1 MTTVAATALAGSAYA
16 ADLPSRRAP
25 PPAYI
30 PPVPIFTWTGFYIGA
45 NAGGAFRTNNNL
57 YNNTLFFGGAAPVF
71 GFNNGSNNGRFIGG
85 GQAGVNY
92 QVGQFVFGV
101 EGDGQ
106 ALVGGRPT
114 FPGGVGG
121 GSTSFLGTVRGRGGL
136 AFDRLIVYGTG
147 GVAFGNSNLPTTAVA
162 TVAGIPGFFTTAN
175 GNNMRVGYAVGAGLE
190 YAFAPNWSVKAEY
203 LFTDLGRNKVPTCL
217 APARASPSRDASRTT
232 SCAPASTITST
243 GSAGPPARSSPAT
256 DSSDQQRKPGLTPGF
271 FVFGRT
277 VQFAAKCPFC
287 GQTVASAG
295 LRQQRFLGT
304 VRGRGGIAFD
314 RFLVYG
320 TGGVAFGTGPTINTF
335 NPFLIGAGPFFNN
348 LNNNSNWRVGYAVGG
363 GVEYAFLNNWS
374 VKLEYL
380 FTDLGRTNNNNGFFF
395 NNNNFRER
403 NHIVRAGLN
412 YKFDWFGAPAPVV
425 ARY

>member
-1 MTTVAATALAGSAYA
+1 MLRKFLMTTVAATALAGSAYA

-57 YNNTLFFGGAAPVF
+57 YNNALFFGGAAPVF

-136 AFDRLIVYGTG
+136 AFDRLLVYGTG

-203 LFTDLGRNKVPTCL
+203 LFTDLGRNN
-217 APARASPSRDASRTT
+217 RAY
-232 SCAPASTITST
+232 
-243 GSAGPPARSSPAT
+243 
-256 DSSDQQRKPGLTPGF
+256 L
-271 FVFGRT
+271 
-277 VQFAAKCPFC
+277 
-287 GQTVASAG
+287 
-295 LRQQRFLGT
+295 L
-304 VRGRGGIAFD
+304 
-314 RFLVYG
+314 
-320 TGGVAFGTGPTINTF
+320 GTGP
-335 NPFLIGAGPFFNN
+335 G
-348 LNNNSNWRVGYAVGG
+348 
-363 GVEYAFLNNWS
+363 
-374 VKLEYL
+374 
-380 FTDLGRTNNNNGFFF
+380 FTVTGR
-395 NNNNFRER
+395 EQ
-403 NHIVRAGLN
+403 NHIVRAGIN
-412 YKFDWFGAPAPVV
+412 YHFNWFGGPRPGRRPLLTSAINNESPALRRAFSFLAELCNSPQSAHFVGKLWHRRGFGNNGNNTRFRHR
-425 ARY
+425 AWPRRYRLRPLPRLWHRRRRLRHRADDQHLQSLPDRRRALLQQPSTTTTIGASAMPSAAASNTPSSTIGA

>member
-1 MTTVAATALAGSAYA
+1 MLRKFLMTTVAATALAGSTYA

-136 AFDRLIVYGTG
+136 AFDCLIVYGTG

-203 LFTDLGRNKVPTCL
+203 LFTDLGRNN
-217 APARASPSRDASRTT
+217 RAY
-232 SCAPASTITST
+232 
-243 GSAGPPARSSPAT
+243 
-256 DSSDQQRKPGLTPGF
+256 L
-271 FVFGRT
+271 
-277 VQFAAKCPFC
+277 
-287 GQTVASAG
+287 
-295 LRQQRFLGT
+295 L
-304 VRGRGGIAFD
+304 
-314 RFLVYG
+314 
-320 TGGVAFGTGPTINTF
+320 GTGP
-335 NPFLIGAGPFFNN
+335 G
-348 LNNNSNWRVGYAVGG
+348 
-363 GVEYAFLNNWS
+363 
-374 VKLEYL
+374 
-380 FTDLGRTNNNNGFFF
+380 FTVTGR
-395 NNNNFRER
+395 EQ
-403 NHIVRAGLN
+403 NHIVRAGIN
-412 YKFDWFGAPAPVV
+412 YHFNWFGGAPGPVV

>member
-1 MTTVAATALAGSAYA
+1 MLRKFLMTTVAATALAGSAYA

-57 YNNTLFFGGAAPVF
+57 YNNALFFGGAAPVF

-136 AFDRLIVYGTG
+136 AFDRLLVYGTG

-203 LFTDLGRNKVPTCL
+203 LFTDLGRNN
-217 APARASPSRDASRTT
+217 RAYLLG
-232 SCAPASTITST
+232 T
-243 GSAGPPARSSPAT
+243 GPGFTVTGREQNHIVRAGINYHFNWFGGAPARSSPAT
-256 DSSDQQRKPGLTPGF
+256 ELHAINNESPAP
-271 FVFGRT
+271 
-277 VQFAAKCPFC
+277 A
-287 GQTVASAG
+287 AG
-295 LRQQRFLGT
+295 LLLSRTCGTKEAARQGSERLRSPLAYRHLERQFHPTALAAAPRLFA
-304 VRGRGGIAFD
+304 RGCARRALPAGNQIHRRSLPAARD
-314 RFLVYG
+314 RRRRIQCRRARAEGLERRRHPVEEADR
-320 TGGVAFGTGPTINTF
+320 GVAWF
-335 NPFLIGAGPFFNN
+335 A
-348 LNNNSNWRVGYAVGG
+348 WR
-363 GVEYAFLNNWS
+363 
-374 VKLEYL
+374 
-380 FTDLGRTNNNNGFFF
+380 
-395 NNNNFRER
+395 RE
-403 NHIVRAGLN
+403 
-412 YKFDWFGAPAPVV
+412 
-425 ARY
+425 